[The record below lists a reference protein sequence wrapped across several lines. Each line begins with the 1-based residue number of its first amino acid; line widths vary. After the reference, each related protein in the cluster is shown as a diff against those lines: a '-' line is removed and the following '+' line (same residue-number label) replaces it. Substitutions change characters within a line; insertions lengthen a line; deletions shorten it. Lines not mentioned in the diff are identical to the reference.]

1 VTSRG
6 APTGVS
12 TMTKVKTRESSR
24 DSLEE
29 MLDCGW
35 YIEPPVYARPHWQSP
50 VASREA
56 NTYHFVLW
64 RDNQV
69 NLVSI
74 RESPEIQQFLTDSEL
89 AIDYL

>member
-1 VTSRG
+1 
-6 APTGVS
+6 
-12 TMTKVKTRESSR
+12 MTKVKTHASCR

-29 MLDCGW
+29 LLARGW
-35 YIEPPVYARPHWQSP
+35 SIEPPVYARPHWQSP
-50 VASREA
+50 VASKEA

-64 RDNQV
+64 RDDQV
-69 NLVSI
+69 NLVSV

>member
-1 VTSRG
+1 
-6 APTGVS
+6 
-12 TMTKVKTRESSR
+12 MTKVKTRVSSR
-24 DSLEE
+24 DSLQE
-29 MLDCGW
+29 MLDRGW
-35 YIEPPVYARPHWQSP
+35 RIEPPVYARPHWQSP

-74 RESPEIQQFLTDSEL
+74 RESPEIQQFLTDCDL